1 VFLSLSGA
9 EPAKQVKNSLSAKQ
23 ASQLS
28 GAEPAKQ
35 VVRILCLQNRRR
47 SCRALN
53 LRSRWQHKAWGASPR
68 IIVLNFGAEPAKAGD
83 SPYMN
88 FDTQSPVS
96 RAPNFIRFFSW
107 GLRPRLYAYAC
118 FAG

>member
-1 VFLSLSGA
+1 LSGA
-9 EPAKQVKNSLSAKQ
+9 EPAEQVAAESLGRKPQ
-23 ASQLS
+23 D
-28 GAEPAKQ
+28 
-35 VVRILCLQNRRR
+35 RRF
-47 SCRALN
+47 
-53 LRSRWQHKAWGASPR
+53 
-68 IIVLNFGAEPAKAGD
+68 NFGAEPAKAGD